1 MKFEIEKSNFKVP
14 DRSTLI
20 RGVQHINVVKYNDY
34 YKVQLVSDEITWSV
48 RFAKVHDV
56 VVFLSSLKPGFIVA
70 NSVCG
75 HDIYAIVPEEGTI
88 FYHYRLPENFE
99 ETITNLK
106 AKGNEFCSSETIKA
120 YSLGT
125 TKERIKADN
134 SDRVCYN
141 ETLKKVYPESKET
154 ISKKENIMNFNIIK
168 GAFTFDKKL
177 AFAVNGKFKYLN
189 DAGQVSEVLPQFIM
203 IKDIPALVPTI
214 ADKITK
220 GVYYTDGTSLFFAK
234 EDNRVINMETGV
246 VSDILISSIPMTDK
260 VIVYKPLFGNGKFE
274 AKDLI
279 KAQMMQGMSG
289 DNPMAAMMLLGD
301 GDIDFKTMALMN
313 IAGGNKNGADFNSLL
328 PLMLLDKGKDS
339 GMEDFI
345 LMQAMAGK
353 GENALL
359 PYLLLKDSKKDEK
372 KDK

>member
-1 MKFEIEKSNFKVP
+1 MKFEIEKKLFKVP
-14 DRSTLI
+14 DKTAFI
-20 RGVQHINVVKYNDY
+20 HDVQHVNVVKYNDY
-34 YKVQLVSDEITWSV
+34 YKVQLVSDEVTWSI
-48 RFAKVHDV
+48 RLAKTHDV
-56 VVFLSSLKPGFIVA
+56 LVFLSSLKPGFTVV

-75 HDIYAIVPEEGTI
+75 HDIYAVVPKEGTV
-88 FYHYRLPENFE
+88 FYKYKLPENFE

-106 AKGNEFCSSETIKA
+106 AKGNEFYSSEKIKA
-120 YSLGT
+120 YSLGAA
-125 TKERIKADN
+125 KERIRADN
-134 SDRVCYN
+134 SEPIRVCYSSY
-141 ETLKKVYPESKET
+141 LESKET
-154 ISKKENIMNFNIIK
+154 ISKKENTMNFNIIK

-177 AFAVNGKFKYLN
+177 AFAVNGKYKYLN

-203 IKDIPALVPTI
+203 LKDIPALVPTI

-274 AKDLI
+274 VKDLI
-279 KAQMMQGMSG
+279 KAQMMQGMSA
-289 DNPMAAMMLLGD
+289 DNPMAAAMLLGD

-313 IAGGNKNGADFNSLL
+313 FAGGNKNGADFNSLL

-353 GENALL
+353 GENSLI

>member
-20 RGVQHINVVKYNDY
+20 HGVQHVNVVKYNHY
-34 YKVQLVSDEITWSV
+34 YKVQLVSDEVTWSI
-48 RFAKVHDV
+48 RLEKNHDV
-56 VVFLSSLKPGFIVA
+56 LVFLSSLKPGFTVV

-75 HDIYAIVPEEGTI
+75 HDIYAIVPKEGTV
-88 FYHYRLPENFE
+88 FYKYRLPENFE

-106 AKGNEFCSSETIKA
+106 VKENEFYSSETIKA
-120 YSLGT
+120 YNSGT
-125 TKERIKADN
+125 IKEAIK
-134 SDRVCYN
+134 SYS
-141 ETLKKVYPESKET
+141 ETKET

-203 IKDIPALVPTI
+203 LKDIPALVPTI

-279 KAQMMQGMSG
+279 KAQMMQGMSA

>member
-20 RGVQHINVVKYNDY
+20 HGVQHVNVVKYNHY
-34 YKVQLVSDEITWSV
+34 YKVQLVSDEVTWSV

-56 VVFLSSLKPGFIVA
+56 VVFLSSLKPGFTVV

-75 HDIYAIVPEEGTI
+75 HDIYAIVPKEGTI

-106 AKGNEFCSSETIKA
+106 AKGNEFYSSEIIKDYNLEA
-120 YSLGT
+120 A
-125 TKERIKADN
+125 KEINKSDI
-134 SDRVCYN
+134 SDRVCYSGK
-141 ETLKKVYPESKET
+141 LKSYSVTKET
-154 ISKKENIMNFNIIK
+154 ISKKENTMNFNIIK

-189 DAGQVSEVLPQFIM
+189 DAGQVAEVLPQFIM
-203 IKDIPALVPTI
+203 LKDIPALVPTI
-214 ADKITK
+214 AEKITK

>member
-20 RGVQHINVVKYNDY
+20 HGVQHVNVVKYNHY
-34 YKVQLVSDEITWSV
+34 YKVQLVSDEVTWSI
-48 RFAKVHDV
+48 RLEKNHDV
-56 VVFLSSLKPGFIVA
+56 TAFLSSLKPGFTVV

-75 HDIYAIVPEEGTI
+75 HDIYAIVPKEGTV
-88 FYHYRLPENFE
+88 FYKYKLPENFE
-99 ETITNLK
+99 ETITDLK
-106 AKGNEFCSSETIKA
+106 AKGNEFYSSETIKA
-120 YSLGT
+120 YNSGT
-125 TKERIKADN
+125 IKEAIK
-134 SDRVCYN
+134 SYS
-141 ETLKKVYPESKET
+141 ETKET

-203 IKDIPALVPTI
+203 LKDIPALVPTI

-279 KAQMMQGMSG
+279 KAQMMQGMSA

>member
-14 DRSTLI
+14 DKSTLI
-20 RGVQHINVVKYNDY
+20 HDVKHVNVVKYNDY
-34 YKVQLVSDEITWSV
+34 YKVQLVSDEVTWSV

-56 VVFLSSLKPGFIVA
+56 VVFLSSLKPGFTVV
-70 NSVCG
+70 NSACG
-75 HDIYAIVPEEGTI
+75 RDIYAIVPKEGTI

-106 AKGNEFCSSETIKA
+106 SKGNEFCSSETIKA
-120 YSLGT
+120 SSLGT
-125 TKERIKADN
+125 VKEAIKDY
-134 SDRVCYN
+134 S
-141 ETLKKVYPESKET
+141 ESKET
-154 ISKKENIMNFNIIK
+154 ISKKENTMNFNIIK

-203 IKDIPALVPTI
+203 LKDIPALVPTI

-279 KAQMMQGMSG
+279 KAQMMQGMSA

-345 LMQAMAGK
+345 LMQGMAGK

-372 KDK
+372 KDKQTA

>member
-20 RGVQHINVVKYNDY
+20 HDVQHVNVVKYNHH
-34 YKVQLVSDEITWSV
+34 YKVQLVSDEVTWSV

-56 VVFLSSLKPGFIVA
+56 VVFLSSLKPGFTVV
-70 NSVCG
+70 NSACG
-75 HDIYAIVPEEGTI
+75 RDIYAIVPKEGTI

-106 AKGNEFCSSETIKA
+106 VKENEFYSSETIKA
-120 YSLGT
+120 YSSGT
-125 TKERIKADN
+125 VKEAIKAY
-134 SDRVCYN
+134 S
-141 ETLKKVYPESKET
+141 ESKET
-154 ISKKENIMNFNIIK
+154 ISKKENTMNFNIIK

-203 IKDIPALVPTI
+203 LKDIPALVPTI

>member
-20 RGVQHINVVKYNDY
+20 HGVKHVNVVKYNDY
-34 YKVQLVSDEITWSV
+34 YKVQLVSDEVTWSI
-48 RFAKVHDV
+48 RFAKAQDV
-56 VVFLSSLKPGFIVA
+56 TAFLSSLKPGFTVVDSI
-70 NSVCG
+70 CG
-75 HDIYAIVPEEGTI
+75 HDIYVIKPQEGTV
-88 FYHYRLPENFE
+88 FRRYELPENFE
-99 ETITNLK
+99 ETITDLK
-106 AKGNEFCSSETIKA
+106 TKGNEFYSSETIKA
-120 YSLGT
+120 YDSGT
-125 TKERIKADN
+125 IKEAIK
-134 SDRVCYN
+134 SCPK
-141 ETLKKVYPESKET
+141 LKET
-154 ISKKENIMNFNIIK
+154 ISKKENTMNFNIIK

-203 IKDIPALVPTI
+203 LKDIPALVPTI

-279 KAQMMQGMSG
+279 KAQMMQGMSA

-353 GENALL
+353 GENSLL

>member
-20 RGVQHINVVKYNDY
+20 HDVQHVNVVKYNHY
-34 YKVQLVSDEITWSV
+34 YKVQLVSDEVTWSI
-48 RFAKVHDV
+48 RFAKAQDV
-56 VVFLSSLKPGFIVA
+56 TVFLSSLKPGFIVID
-70 NSVCG
+70 SVCG
-75 HDIYAIVPEEGTI
+75 YDIYAIEPQEGTV
-88 FYHYRLPENFE
+88 FRRYKLPENFE
-99 ETITNLK
+99 ETITDLK

-120 YSLGT
+120 SSLGT
-125 TKERIKADN
+125 VKEAIKDY
-134 SDRVCYN
+134 SV
-141 ETLKKVYPESKET
+141 SKET

-189 DAGQVSEVLPQFIM
+189 DAGQVAEVLPQFIM
-203 IKDIPALVPTI
+203 LKDIPALVPTI

-279 KAQMMQGMSG
+279 KAQVMQGMSG

>member
-20 RGVQHINVVKYNDY
+20 HDVQHVNVVKYNHY
-34 YKVQLVSDEITWSV
+34 YKVQLVSDEVTWSI
-48 RFAKVHDV
+48 RFAEVHDV
-56 VVFLSSLKPGFIVA
+56 VIFLSSLKPGFTVV

-75 HDIYAIVPEEGTI
+75 HDIYDIYAIKPQEGTV
-88 FYHYRLPENFE
+88 FRGYKLPENFE
-99 ETITNLK
+99 ETIANLK
-106 AKGNEFCSSETIKA
+106 SKGNEFCSSETIKA
-120 YSLGT
+120 SSLGT
-125 TKERIKADN
+125 VKEAIKDY
-134 SDRVCYN
+134 SV
-141 ETLKKVYPESKET
+141 SKET

-203 IKDIPALVPTI
+203 LKDIPALVPTI

-279 KAQMMQGMSG
+279 KAQMMQG

>member
-20 RGVQHINVVKYNDY
+20 HGVKHVNVVKYNDY
-34 YKVQLVSDEITWSV
+34 YKVQLVSDEVTWSI
-48 RFAKVHDV
+48 RFAKAQDV
-56 VVFLSSLKPGFIVA
+56 TAFLSSLKPGFTVID
-70 NSVCG
+70 SVCG
-75 HDIYAIVPEEGTI
+75 HDIYVIKPQEGTV
-88 FYHYRLPENFE
+88 FRRYELPENFE
-99 ETITNLK
+99 ETITDLK
-106 AKGNEFCSSETIKA
+106 AKGNEFYSSETIKV
-120 YSLGT
+120 YDSGT
-125 TKERIKADN
+125 IKEAIK
-134 SDRVCYN
+134 SCH
-141 ETLKKVYPESKET
+141 ELKET
-154 ISKKENIMNFNIIK
+154 ISKKENTMNFNIIK

-203 IKDIPALVPTI
+203 LKDIPALVPTI

-279 KAQMMQGMSG
+279 KAQMMQGMSA

-313 IAGGNKNGADFNSLL
+313 FAGGNKNGADFNSLL

>member
-20 RGVQHINVVKYNDY
+20 HGVKHVNVVKYNDY
-34 YKVQLVSDEITWSV
+34 YKVQLVSDEVTWSI
-48 RFAKVHDV
+48 RFAKDQDV
-56 VVFLSSLKPGFIVA
+56 TAFLSSLKPGFTVVDSI
-70 NSVCG
+70 CG
-75 HDIYAIVPEEGTI
+75 HDIYVIKPQEGTV
-88 FYHYRLPENFE
+88 FRRYELPENFE

-106 AKGNEFCSSETIKA
+106 AKGNEFYSSETIKA
-120 YSLGT
+120 YDSGT
-125 TKERIKADN
+125 IKEAIK
-134 SDRVCYN
+134 SCP
-141 ETLKKVYPESKET
+141 KSKET

-203 IKDIPALVPTI
+203 LKDIPALVPTI

-279 KAQMMQGMSG
+279 KAQMMQGMSA

-313 IAGGNKNGADFNSLL
+313 FAGGNKNGADFNSLL

-339 GMEDFI
+339 GMEDLI

-353 GENALL
+353 GENSLL

>member
-20 RGVQHINVVKYNDY
+20 HGVKHVNVVKYNDY
-34 YKVQLVSDEITWSV
+34 YKVQLVSDEVTWSV
-48 RFAKVHDV
+48 RLAKAQDV
-56 VVFLSSLKPGFIVA
+56 TVFLSSLKPGFIVVD
-70 NSVCG
+70 SVCG
-75 HDIYAIVPEEGTI
+75 HDIYAIKQQEGTV
-88 FYHYRLPENFE
+88 FRRYKLPENFE
-99 ETITNLK
+99 ETITDLK
-106 AKGNEFCSSETIKA
+106 AKGNEFYSSETIKA
-120 YSLGT
+120 YNSGT
-125 TKERIKADN
+125 VKEAIKAY
-134 SDRVCYN
+134 S
-141 ETLKKVYPESKET
+141 ESKET

-203 IKDIPALVPTI
+203 LKDIPALVPTI

-279 KAQMMQGMSG
+279 KAQMMQGMSA

-301 GDIDFKTMALMN
+301 GDIDLKTMALMN

-353 GENALL
+353 GENSLL

>member
-1 MKFEIEKSNFKVP
+1 MKLEIEKSNFKVP

-20 RGVQHINVVKYNDY
+20 HGVKHVNVVKYNDY
-34 YKVQLVSDEITWSV
+34 YKVQLVSDEVTWSI
-48 RFAKVHDV
+48 RFAKAQDV
-56 VVFLSSLKPGFIVA
+56 TAFLSSLKPGFTVVDSI
-70 NSVCG
+70 CG
-75 HDIYAIVPEEGTI
+75 HDIYVIKPQEGTV
-88 FYHYRLPENFE
+88 FRRYELPENFE
-99 ETITNLK
+99 ETITDLK
-106 AKGNEFCSSETIKA
+106 AKGNEFYSSETIKA
-120 YSLGT
+120 YDSGT
-125 TKERIKADN
+125 IKEAIK
-134 SDRVCYN
+134 SCS
-141 ETLKKVYPESKET
+141 ESRET

-203 IKDIPALVPTI
+203 LKDIPALVPTI

-279 KAQMMQGMSG
+279 KAQMMQGMSA

-313 IAGGNKNGADFNSLL
+313 ITGGNKNGADFNSLL

-353 GENALL
+353 GENAIL

>member
-20 RGVQHINVVKYNDY
+20 HGVQHVNVVKYNHY
-34 YKVQLVSDEITWSV
+34 YKVQLVSDEVTWSI
-48 RFAKVHDV
+48 RLEKNHDV
-56 VVFLSSLKPGFIVA
+56 LVFLSSLKPGFTVV

-75 HDIYAIVPEEGTI
+75 HDIYAIVPKEGTV
-88 FYHYRLPENFE
+88 FYKYRLPENFE

-106 AKGNEFCSSETIKA
+106 VKGNEFYSSETIKA
-120 YSLGT
+120 YNSGT
-125 TKERIKADN
+125 IKEAIK
-134 SDRVCYN
+134 SYS
-141 ETLKKVYPESKET
+141 ETKET

-203 IKDIPALVPTI
+203 LKDIPALVPTI

-279 KAQMMQGMSG
+279 KAQMMQGMSA

-359 PYLLLKDSKKDEK
+359 PYLLFKDSKKDEK

>member
-14 DRSTLI
+14 DKSTLI
-20 RGVQHINVVKYNDY
+20 HGVQHVNVVKYNNY
-34 YKVQLVSDEITWSV
+34 YKVQLVSDEVTWSV

-56 VVFLSSLKPGFIVA
+56 VVFLSSLKPGFTVV

-75 HDIYAIVPEEGTI
+75 HDIYAIVPKEGTI

-106 AKGNEFCSSETIKA
+106 VKENEFYPFITTKA
-120 YSLGT
+120 YNSGT
-125 TKERIKADN
+125 VKEVIKDY
-134 SDRVCYN
+134 S
-141 ETLKKVYPESKET
+141 ESKET
-154 ISKKENIMNFNIIK
+154 ISKKENTMNFNIIK

-189 DAGQVSEVLPQFIM
+189 DAGQVAEVLPQFIM
-203 IKDIPALVPTI
+203 LKDIPALVPTI
-214 ADKITK
+214 AEKITK

-279 KAQMMQGMSG
+279 KAQMMQGMSA

-313 IAGGNKNGADFNSLL
+313 FAGGNKNGADFNSLL
-328 PLMLLDKGKDS
+328 PLMLLDKDKDS

-353 GENALL
+353 GENSLI

>member
-14 DRSTLI
+14 DKSTLI
-20 RGVQHINVVKYNDY
+20 HDVKHVNVVKYNDY
-34 YKVQLVSDEITWSV
+34 YKVQLVSDEVTWSV

-56 VVFLSSLKPGFIVA
+56 VVFLSSLKPGFTVV

-75 HDIYAIVPEEGTI
+75 RDIYAIVPKEGTI

-106 AKGNEFCSSETIKA
+106 SKGNEFCSFETIKA
-120 YSLGT
+120 SSSGTIKEAIKDYS
-125 TKERIKADN
+125 
-134 SDRVCYN
+134 
-141 ETLKKVYPESKET
+141 ESKET
-154 ISKKENIMNFNIIK
+154 ISKKENTMNFNIIK

-189 DAGQVSEVLPQFIM
+189 DAGQVAEVLPQFIM
-203 IKDIPALVPTI
+203 LKDIPALVPTI

-279 KAQMMQGMSG
+279 KAQMMQGMSA

>member
-14 DRSTLI
+14 DKSTLI
-20 RGVQHINVVKYNDY
+20 HGVQHVNVVKYNDY
-34 YKVQLVSDEITWSV
+34 YKVQLVSDEVTWSV

-56 VVFLSSLKPGFIVA
+56 VVFLSSLKPGFTVV

-75 HDIYAIVPEEGTI
+75 HDIYAIVPKEGTI

-106 AKGNEFCSSETIKA
+106 AKENEFCSSETIKA
-120 YSLGT
+120 SSLGT
-125 TKERIKADN
+125 VKEAIKDY
-134 SDRVCYN
+134 S
-141 ETLKKVYPESKET
+141 ESKET

-203 IKDIPALVPTI
+203 LKDIPALVPTI

-279 KAQMMQGMSG
+279 KAQMMQGMSA

>member
-14 DRSTLI
+14 DKSTLI
-20 RGVQHINVVKYNDY
+20 HDVKHVNVVKYNDY
-34 YKVQLVSDEITWSV
+34 YKVQLVSDEVTWSV

-56 VVFLSSLKPGFIVA
+56 VVFLSSLKPGFTVV
-70 NSVCG
+70 NSACG
-75 HDIYAIVPEEGTI
+75 RDIYAIVPKEGTI

-99 ETITNLK
+99 ETIANLK
-106 AKGNEFCSSETIKA
+106 SKGNEFCSSETIKA
-120 YSLGT
+120 YSSGT
-125 TKERIKADN
+125 VKKAIKDY
-134 SDRVCYN
+134 SV
-141 ETLKKVYPESKET
+141 SKET

-203 IKDIPALVPTI
+203 LKDIPALVPTI

>member
-14 DRSTLI
+14 DKSTLI
-20 RGVQHINVVKYNDY
+20 HDVKHVNVVKYNHY
-34 YKVQLVSDEITWSV
+34 YKVQLVSDEVTWSV

-56 VVFLSSLKPGFIVA
+56 VVFLSSLKPGFTVV

-75 HDIYAIVPEEGTI
+75 RDIYAIVPKEGTI

-106 AKGNEFCSSETIKA
+106 SKGNEFCSSETIKEA
-120 YSLGT
+120 IKDYS
-125 TKERIKADN
+125 
-134 SDRVCYN
+134 
-141 ETLKKVYPESKET
+141 ESKET
-154 ISKKENIMNFNIIK
+154 ISKKENTMNFNIIK

-203 IKDIPALVPTI
+203 LKDIPALVPTI

-279 KAQMMQGMSG
+279 KAQMMQGMSA

>member
-14 DRSTLI
+14 DKSTLI
-20 RGVQHINVVKYNDY
+20 HDVKHVNVVKYNDY
-34 YKVQLVSDEITWSV
+34 YKVQLVSDEVTWSV

-56 VVFLSSLKPGFIVA
+56 VVFLSSLKPGFTVV
-70 NSVCG
+70 NSACG
-75 HDIYAIVPEEGTI
+75 RDIYAIVPKEGTI

-120 YSLGT
+120 SSLGT
-125 TKERIKADN
+125 VKEAIKDY
-134 SDRVCYN
+134 SV
-141 ETLKKVYPESKET
+141 SKET
-154 ISKKENIMNFNIIK
+154 ISKKENTMNFNIIK

-203 IKDIPALVPTI
+203 LKDIPALVPTI

>member
-20 RGVQHINVVKYNDY
+20 HGVKHVNVVKYNDY
-34 YKVQLVSDEITWSV
+34 YKVQLVSDEVTWSI

-56 VVFLSSLKPGFIVA
+56 TAFLSSLKPGFAVID
-70 NSVCG
+70 SVCG
-75 HDIYAIVPEEGTI
+75 HDIYAIKQQEGTV
-88 FYHYRLPENFE
+88 FRRYKLPENFE
-99 ETITNLK
+99 ETITALK
-106 AKGNEFCSSETIKA
+106 AKGNEFYSSETIKA
-120 YSLGT
+120 Y
-125 TKERIKADN
+125 N
-134 SDRVCYN
+134 SGII
-141 ETLKKVYPESKET
+141 KET

-203 IKDIPALVPTI
+203 LKDIPALVPTI

-301 GDIDFKTMALMN
+301 GDIDLKTMALMN

>member
-14 DRSTLI
+14 DKSTLI
-20 RGVQHINVVKYNDY
+20 HDVKHVNVVKYNDY
-34 YKVQLVSDEITWSV
+34 YKVQLVSDEVTWSV

-56 VVFLSSLKPGFIVA
+56 VVFLSSLKPGFTVV
-70 NSVCG
+70 NSACG
-75 HDIYAIVPEEGTI
+75 RDIYAIVPKEGTI

-120 YSLGT
+120 SSLGT
-125 TKERIKADN
+125 VKEAIKDY
-134 SDRVCYN
+134 S
-141 ETLKKVYPESKET
+141 ESKET

-203 IKDIPALVPTI
+203 LKDIPALVPTI

-279 KAQMMQGMSG
+279 KAQMMQGMSA

>member
-14 DRSTLI
+14 DKSTLI
-20 RGVQHINVVKYNDY
+20 HDVKHVNVVKYNDY
-34 YKVQLVSDEITWSV
+34 YKVQLVSDEVTWSV

-56 VVFLSSLKPGFIVA
+56 VVFLSSLKPGFTVV
-70 NSVCG
+70 NSACG
-75 HDIYAIVPEEGTI
+75 RDIYAIVPKEGTI

-120 YSLGT
+120 SSLGT
-125 TKERIKADN
+125 VKEAIKDY
-134 SDRVCYN
+134 S
-141 ETLKKVYPESKET
+141 ESKET

-189 DAGQVSEVLPQFIM
+189 DAGQVAEVLPQFIM
-203 IKDIPALVPTI
+203 LKDIPALVPTI

-279 KAQMMQGMSG
+279 KAQMMQGMSA

>member
-20 RGVQHINVVKYNDY
+20 HGVQHVNVVKYNDY
-34 YKVQLVSDEITWSV
+34 YKVQLVSDEVTWSV
-48 RFAKVHDV
+48 RFSKAQDV
-56 VVFLSSLKPGFIVA
+56 TVFLSSLKPGFIVVD
-70 NSVCG
+70 SICG
-75 HDIYAIVPEEGTI
+75 HDIYAIKPQEGTV
-88 FYHYRLPENFE
+88 FRRYELPENFE
-99 ETITNLK
+99 ETITDLK
-106 AKGNEFCSSETIKA
+106 AKGNEFYSSETIKA
-120 YSLGT
+120 YNSRT
-125 TKERIKADN
+125 IKEAIKDYSEA
-134 SDRVCYN
+134 
-141 ETLKKVYPESKET
+141 KET
-154 ISKKENIMNFNIIK
+154 ISKKENTMNFNIIK

-203 IKDIPALVPTI
+203 LKDIPALVPTI

-279 KAQMMQGMSG
+279 KAQMMQGMSA
-289 DNPMAAMMLLGD
+289 DNPMAVMMLLGD

>member
-20 RGVQHINVVKYNDY
+20 HGVKHVNVVKYNDY
-34 YKVQLVSDEITWSV
+34 YKVQLVSDEVTWSI
-48 RFAKVHDV
+48 RFAKAQDV
-56 VVFLSSLKPGFIVA
+56 TAFLSSLKPGFTVID
-70 NSVCG
+70 SVCG
-75 HDIYAIVPEEGTI
+75 HDIYVIKPQEGTV
-88 FYHYRLPENFE
+88 FRRYELPENFE
-99 ETITNLK
+99 ETITDLK
-106 AKGNEFCSSETIKA
+106 AKGNEFYSSETIKV
-120 YSLGT
+120 YDSGT
-125 TKERIKADN
+125 IKEAIK
-134 SDRVCYN
+134 SCH
-141 ETLKKVYPESKET
+141 ELKET
-154 ISKKENIMNFNIIK
+154 ISKKENTMNFNIIK

-203 IKDIPALVPTI
+203 LKDIPALVPTI

-279 KAQMMQGMSG
+279 KAQMMQGMSA

-313 IAGGNKNGADFNSLL
+313 FAGGNKNGADFNSLL

-372 KDK
+372 KDKQSA

>member
-20 RGVQHINVVKYNDY
+20 HGVKHVNVVKYNDY
-34 YKVQLVSDEITWSV
+34 YKVQLVSDEVTWSI

-56 VVFLSSLKPGFIVA
+56 TAFLSSLKPGFAVID
-70 NSVCG
+70 SVCG
-75 HDIYAIVPEEGTI
+75 HDIYAIKQQEGTV
-88 FYHYRLPENFE
+88 FRRYKLPENFE

-106 AKGNEFCSSETIKA
+106 VKENEFYSSETIKD
-120 YSLGT
+120 YNLGAA
-125 TKERIKADN
+125 KEA
-134 SDRVCYN
+134 
-141 ETLKKVYPESKET
+141 
-154 ISKKENIMNFNIIK
+154 ISKKDNTMNFNIIK

-203 IKDIPALVPTI
+203 LKDIPALVPTI

-246 VSDILISSIPMTDK
+246 VRDILISSIPMTDK

-289 DNPMAAMMLLGD
+289 DNPMAAMMLLVD
-301 GDIDFKTMALMN
+301 GDIDLKTMALMN

>member
-14 DRSTLI
+14 DKSTLI
-20 RGVQHINVVKYNDY
+20 HDVKHVNVVKYNDY
-34 YKVQLVSDEITWSV
+34 YKVQLVSDEVTWSV

-56 VVFLSSLKPGFIVA
+56 VVFLSSLKPGFTVV
-70 NSVCG
+70 NSACG
-75 HDIYAIVPEEGTI
+75 RDIYAIVPKEGTI

-120 YSLGT
+120 SSLGT
-125 TKERIKADN
+125 VKEAIKDY
-134 SDRVCYN
+134 SV
-141 ETLKKVYPESKET
+141 SKET
-154 ISKKENIMNFNIIK
+154 ISKKENTMNFNIIK

-203 IKDIPALVPTI
+203 LKDIPALVPTI

-279 KAQMMQGMSG
+279 KAQMMQGMSA

>member
-20 RGVQHINVVKYNDY
+20 HGVQHVNVVKYNHY
-34 YKVQLVSDEITWSV
+34 YKVQLVSDEVTWSI
-48 RFAKVHDV
+48 RLAKTHDV
-56 VVFLSSLKPGFIVA
+56 TAFLSSLKPGFTVV

-75 HDIYAIVPEEGTI
+75 HDIYAIVPKEGTV
-88 FYHYRLPENFE
+88 FYKYKLPENFE

-106 AKGNEFCSSETIKA
+106 VKGNEFYSSETIKA
-120 YSLGT
+120 YNSGT
-125 TKERIKADN
+125 IKEAIK
-134 SDRVCYN
+134 SYS
-141 ETLKKVYPESKET
+141 ETKET

-203 IKDIPALVPTI
+203 LKDIPALVPTI

-279 KAQMMQGMSG
+279 KAQMMQGMSA

>member
-14 DRSTLI
+14 DRNTLI
-20 RGVQHINVVKYNDY
+20 HGVQHVNVVKYNHY
-34 YKVQLVSDEITWSV
+34 YKVQLVSDEVNWSV

-56 VVFLSSLKPGFIVA
+56 VVFLSSLKPGFTVV
-70 NSVCG
+70 NSACG
-75 HDIYAIVPEEGTI
+75 RDIYAIVPKEGTI

-106 AKGNEFCSSETIKA
+106 SKGNEFCSSETIKA
-120 YSLGT
+120 SSLGT
-125 TKERIKADN
+125 VKEVIKDY
-134 SDRVCYN
+134 SV
-141 ETLKKVYPESKET
+141 SKET
-154 ISKKENIMNFNIIK
+154 ISKKENTMNFNIIK

-203 IKDIPALVPTI
+203 LKDIPALVPTI

>member
-20 RGVQHINVVKYNDY
+20 HGVKHVNVIKYNDY
-34 YKVQLVSDEITWSV
+34 YKVQLVSDEVTWSI

-56 VVFLSSLKPGFIVA
+56 TAFLSSLKPGFAVID
-70 NSVCG
+70 SVCG
-75 HDIYAIVPEEGTI
+75 HDIYAIKQQEGTV
-88 FYHYRLPENFE
+88 FRRYKLPENFE
-99 ETITNLK
+99 ETITALK
-106 AKGNEFCSSETIKA
+106 AKGNEFYSSETIKA
-120 YSLGT
+120 YNSGT
-125 TKERIKADN
+125 
-134 SDRVCYN
+134 
-141 ETLKKVYPESKET
+141 KET

-203 IKDIPALVPTI
+203 LKDIPALVPTI

-301 GDIDFKTMALMN
+301 GDIDLKTMALMN

>member
-14 DRSTLI
+14 DKSTLI
-20 RGVQHINVVKYNDY
+20 HDVKHVNVVKYNDY
-34 YKVQLVSDEITWSV
+34 YKVQLVSDEVTWSV

-56 VVFLSSLKPGFIVA
+56 VVFLSSLKPGFTVV
-70 NSVCG
+70 NSACG
-75 HDIYAIVPEEGTI
+75 RDIYAIVPKEGTI

-120 YSLGT
+120 SSLGT
-125 TKERIKADN
+125 VKEAIKDY
-134 SDRVCYN
+134 S
-141 ETLKKVYPESKET
+141 ESKET
-154 ISKKENIMNFNIIK
+154 ISKKENTMNFNIIK

-189 DAGQVSEVLPQFIM
+189 DAGQVAEVLPQFIM
-203 IKDIPALVPTI
+203 LKDIPALVPTI

-279 KAQMMQGMSG
+279 KAQMMQGMSA

>member
-14 DRSTLI
+14 DKSTLI
-20 RGVQHINVVKYNDY
+20 HDVKHVNVVKYNDY
-34 YKVQLVSDEITWSV
+34 YKVQLVSDEVTWSV

-56 VVFLSSLKPGFIVA
+56 VVFLSSLKPGFTVV

-75 HDIYAIVPEEGTI
+75 RDIYAIVPKEGTI

-106 AKGNEFCSSETIKA
+106 SKGNEFCSSETIKA
-120 YSLGT
+120 SSLGT
-125 TKERIKADN
+125 VKETIKAYSSGTVKEAIKDY
-134 SDRVCYN
+134 SV
-141 ETLKKVYPESKET
+141 SKET

-203 IKDIPALVPTI
+203 LKDIPALVPTI

-279 KAQMMQGMSG
+279 KAQMMQGMSA

>member
-20 RGVQHINVVKYNDY
+20 HGVQHVNVVKYNHY
-34 YKVQLVSDEITWSV
+34 YKVQLVSDEVTWSI
-48 RFAKVHDV
+48 RLAKTHDV
-56 VVFLSSLKPGFIVA
+56 LAFLSSLKPGFTVV

-75 HDIYAIVPEEGTI
+75 HDIYAIVPKEGTV
-88 FYHYRLPENFE
+88 FYKYRLPENFE

-106 AKGNEFCSSETIKA
+106 VKGNEFYSSETIKA
-120 YSLGT
+120 YNSGT
-125 TKERIKADN
+125 IKEAIK
-134 SDRVCYN
+134 SYS
-141 ETLKKVYPESKET
+141 ETKET

-203 IKDIPALVPTI
+203 LKDIPALVPTI

-279 KAQMMQGMSG
+279 KAQMMQGMSA

-359 PYLLLKDSKKDEK
+359 PYLLFKDSKKDEK

>member
-20 RGVQHINVVKYNDY
+20 HGVKHVNVVKYNDY
-34 YKVQLVSDEITWSV
+34 YKVQLVSDEVTWSI
-48 RFAKVHDV
+48 RFAKAQDV
-56 VVFLSSLKPGFIVA
+56 TAFLSSLKPGFTVVD
-70 NSVCG
+70 SVCG
-75 HDIYAIVPEEGTI
+75 HDIYVIKPQEGTV
-88 FYHYRLPENFE
+88 FRRYELPENFE
-99 ETITNLK
+99 ETITDLK
-106 AKGNEFCSSETIKA
+106 AKGNEFYSSETIKA
-120 YSLGT
+120 YDSGT
-125 TKERIKADN
+125 IKEAIK
-134 SDRVCYN
+134 SCPK
-141 ETLKKVYPESKET
+141 LKET

-203 IKDIPALVPTI
+203 LKDIPALVPTI

-279 KAQMMQGMSG
+279 KAQMMQGMSA

-353 GENALL
+353 GENSLL

>member
-20 RGVQHINVVKYNDY
+20 HGVKHVNVVKYNDY
-34 YKVQLVSDEITWSV
+34 YKVQLVSDEVTWSI

-56 VVFLSSLKPGFIVA
+56 TAFLSSLKPGFAVID
-70 NSVCG
+70 SVCG
-75 HDIYAIVPEEGTI
+75 HDIYAIKQQEGTV
-88 FYHYRLPENFE
+88 FRRYKLPENFE
-99 ETITNLK
+99 ETITALK
-106 AKGNEFCSSETIKA
+106 AKGNEFYSSETIKA
-120 YSLGT
+120 YNSGT
-125 TKERIKADN
+125 
-134 SDRVCYN
+134 
-141 ETLKKVYPESKET
+141 KET

-203 IKDIPALVPTI
+203 LKDIPALVPTI

-301 GDIDFKTMALMN
+301 GDVDLKTMALMN

>member
-14 DRSTLI
+14 DKSTLI
-20 RGVQHINVVKYNDY
+20 HDVKHVNVVKYNDY
-34 YKVQLVSDEITWSV
+34 YKVQLVSDEATWSV

-56 VVFLSSLKPGFIVA
+56 VVFLSSLKPGFTVV
-70 NSVCG
+70 NSACG
-75 HDIYAIVPEEGTI
+75 RDIYAIVPKEGTI

-120 YSLGT
+120 SSLGT
-125 TKERIKADN
+125 VKEAIKDY
-134 SDRVCYN
+134 SV
-141 ETLKKVYPESKET
+141 SKET

-203 IKDIPALVPTI
+203 LKDIPALVPTI

>member
-20 RGVQHINVVKYNDY
+20 HGVQHVNVVKYNHY
-34 YKVQLVSDEITWSV
+34 YKVQLVSDEVTWSI
-48 RFAKVHDV
+48 RLAKTHDV
-56 VVFLSSLKPGFIVA
+56 LAFLSSLKPGFTVV

-75 HDIYAIVPEEGTI
+75 HDIYAIVPKEGTV
-88 FYHYRLPENFE
+88 FYKYRLPENFE

-106 AKGNEFCSSETIKA
+106 AKGNEFYSSETIKA
-120 YSLGT
+120 YNSGT
-125 TKERIKADN
+125 IKEAIKDY
-134 SDRVCYN
+134 SV
-141 ETLKKVYPESKET
+141 TKET

-203 IKDIPALVPTI
+203 LKDIPALVPTI

-279 KAQMMQGMSG
+279 KAQMMQGMST

-353 GENALL
+353 GENSLL

>member
-20 RGVQHINVVKYNDY
+20 HGVQHVNVVKYNHY
-34 YKVQLVSDEITWSV
+34 YKVQLVSDEVTWSI
-48 RFAKVHDV
+48 RLAKTHDV
-56 VVFLSSLKPGFIVA
+56 TAFLSSLKPGFTVV

-75 HDIYAIVPEEGTI
+75 HDIYAIVPKEGTV
-88 FYHYRLPENFE
+88 FYKYRLPENFE

-106 AKGNEFCSSETIKA
+106 VKGNEFYSSETIKA
-120 YSLGT
+120 YNSGT
-125 TKERIKADN
+125 IKEAIK
-134 SDRVCYN
+134 SYS
-141 ETLKKVYPESKET
+141 ETKET

-203 IKDIPALVPTI
+203 LKDIPALVPTI

-279 KAQMMQGMSG
+279 KAQMMQGMSA

-328 PLMLLDKGKDS
+328 PLILLDKGKDS

>member
-20 RGVQHINVVKYNDY
+20 HDVQHVNVVKYNHY
-34 YKVQLVSDEITWSV
+34 YKVQLVSDEVTWSV
-48 RFAKVHDV
+48 RFAKAQDV
-56 VVFLSSLKPGFIVA
+56 TVFLSSLKPGFTVV
-70 NSVCG
+70 NSACG
-75 HDIYAIVPEEGTI
+75 HDIYAIVPKEGTI

-99 ETITNLK
+99 ETITDLK

-120 YSLGT
+120 SSLGT
-125 TKERIKADN
+125 VKEAIKDY
-134 SDRVCYN
+134 SV
-141 ETLKKVYPESKET
+141 SKET
-154 ISKKENIMNFNIIK
+154 ISKKENTMNFNIIK

-203 IKDIPALVPTI
+203 LKDIPALVPTI

-279 KAQMMQGMSG
+279 KAQMMQGMSA

-339 GMEDFI
+339 GMEDII

>member
-14 DRSTLI
+14 DKSTLI
-20 RGVQHINVVKYNDY
+20 HDVKHVNVVKYNDY
-34 YKVQLVSDEITWSV
+34 YKVQLVSDEVTWSV

-56 VVFLSSLKPGFIVA
+56 VVFLSSLKPGFTVV
-70 NSVCG
+70 NSACG
-75 HDIYAIVPEEGTI
+75 RDIYAIVPKEGTI

-106 AKGNEFCSSETIKA
+106 SKGNEFCSSETIKA
-120 YSLGT
+120 SSLGT
-125 TKERIKADN
+125 VKEAIKDY
-134 SDRVCYN
+134 S
-141 ETLKKVYPESKET
+141 ETKET
-154 ISKKENIMNFNIIK
+154 ISKKENTMNFNIIK

-203 IKDIPALVPTI
+203 LKDIPALVPTI

-279 KAQMMQGMSG
+279 KAQMMQGMSA

-301 GDIDFKTMALMN
+301 GDIDLKTMALMN